1 MSTSSTGPRPTSVPV
16 AAAEPD
22 VLSLR
27 EGRLFV
33 DELSASELVDRFG
46 SPIFVYSE
54 VQLRRNLRRIREAF
68 AQGWPDGP
76 VDVLPAFKANPML
89 ATRHVLS
96 QEGAG
101 ADIYSAEELAGV
113 LRTGVDPAL
122 VSVNGGGKSR
132 EHLRNCVAAG
142 VRITVEDVTEIDL
155 DPAGGRRARDRCE
168 GPVPG

>member
-68 AQGWPDGP
+68 AQGWPSAQTPGDRSHRSKQRR
-76 VDVLPAFKANPML
+76 VVISRLSPAPRL
-89 ATRHVLS
+89 YTIQL
-96 QEGAG
+96 G
-101 ADIYSAEELAGV
+101 
-113 LRTGVDPAL
+113 DP
-122 VSVNGGGKSR
+122 
-132 EHLRNCVAAG
+132 
-142 VRITVEDVTEIDL
+142 
-155 DPAGGRRARDRCE
+155 
-168 GPVPG
+168 